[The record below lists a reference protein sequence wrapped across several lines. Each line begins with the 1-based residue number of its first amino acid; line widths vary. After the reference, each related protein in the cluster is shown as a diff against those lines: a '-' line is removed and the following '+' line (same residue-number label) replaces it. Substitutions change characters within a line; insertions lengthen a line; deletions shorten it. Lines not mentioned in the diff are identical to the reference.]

1 MSVFIPLNNAPQPSG
16 KPSLK
21 VFFSIAF
28 RPFYSV
34 AVLYGA
40 MAILM
45 WGPLGFLGSAELPS
59 FLWHAHE
66 MIWGYTGA
74 VIVGFFLTA
83 VATWTG
89 QPPLQGKPLM
99 LLLALWLLARIAIY
113 LPNGTPYAGLFGTLF
128 YLGATLAL
136 ALPIIR
142 SRNHRNIIAAIALG
156 LFGLTH
162 LWFHLS
168 VVQWV
173 NLPSLYALQTGLLMV
188 AGIIGLIGM
197 RIIPFFTS
205 RALRTPAANTAKPIM
220 LSALLMPM
228 GMTLLMLTQQ
238 LPLLIATLGLATML
252 INLRQLA
259 RWYQAGVANTPLLWI
274 LYVGYAATALGVG
287 LLGVSYAYAPALLSA
302 ATHLI
307 AVGGIGLLTL
317 GMMARTALGHTG
329 RAMVLPKPL
338 LPAFWLM
345 MLSLALRLFATGW
358 PEQPWLLSASATC
371 FAVSLL
377 LYAYRYLPWLFSPR
391 ADGKM
396 D

>member
-1 MSVFIPLNNAPQPSG
+1 MNTFIPLNATPNVST
-16 KPSLK
+16 KPSLS

-28 RPFYSV
+28 RPFYTV

-40 MAILM
+40 VAILM
-45 WGPLGFLGSAELPS
+45 WGPLGFLGSNELPS

-89 QPPLQGKPLM
+89 QKPLQGAPLIG
-99 LLLALWLLARIAIY
+99 LLVLWLLARIAIY
-113 LPNGTPYAGLFGTLF
+113 LPNGTLYAGLFGSVF

-136 ALPIIR
+136 AKPIIA
-142 SRNHRNIIAAIALG
+142 SRNSRNFIAPLALG

-168 VVQWV
+168 VFQKVS
-173 NLPSLYALQTGLLMV
+173 LPSLYALQTGLLMV

-205 RALRTPAANTAKPIM
+205 RALHTPTVNNPKSVI
-220 LSALLMPM
+220 LSALVIPM
-228 GMTLLMLTQQ
+228 LMTLLMLAQFA
-238 LPLLIATLGLATML
+238 PSVIAILGLVTMT
-252 INLRQLA
+252 INLIQLA
-259 RWYQAGVANTPLLWI
+259 RWYQHGVATTPLLWI
-274 LYVGYAATALGVG
+274 LYVGYGATALGVG
-287 LLGVSYAYAPALLSA
+287 LLGVSYAYAPALLSS

-345 MLSLALRLFATGW
+345 VAALIVRLLAGVW
-358 PEQPWLLSASATC
+358 PEHTWLLSTSALC
-371 FAVSLL
+371 FALALL
-377 LYAYRYLPWLFSPR
+377 LYAYRYLPWLVSPR
-391 ADGKM
+391 ADGKA

>member
-1 MSVFIPLNNAPQPSG
+1 MNTFIPLSPTPNVAT
-16 KPSLK
+16 KPSLS

-28 RPFYSV
+28 RPFYTV

-40 MAILM
+40 LAILM
-45 WGPLGFLGSAELPS
+45 WGPLGFLGSNELPS

-83 VATWTG
+83 VATWTS
-89 QPPLQGKPLM
+89 QKPLRGLPLIG
-99 LLLALWLLARIAIY
+99 LLSLWLLARIAIY
-113 LPNGTPYAGLFGTLF
+113 LPSGTLWAGVFGTLF
-128 YLGATLAL
+128 YFGATIAL
-136 ALPIIR
+136 AKPIIASHN
-142 SRNHRNIIAAIALG
+142 SRNFIAVAALG

-168 VVQWV
+168 VFQKVS
-173 NLPSLYALQTGLLMV
+173 LPSLYALQTGLLMV

-205 RALRTPAANTAKPIM
+205 RALHTPAVNNPKPVM
-220 LSALLMPM
+220 LSALVIPM
-228 GMTLLMLTQQ
+228 LMTLLMLAQQ
-238 LPLLIATLGLATML
+238 APTTVAGLGLITMV
-252 INLRQLA
+252 INLVQLV
-259 RWYQAGVANTPLLWI
+259 RWYQRGVAATPLLWI
-274 LYVGYAATALGVG
+274 LYAGYAATAIGVG

-345 MLSLALRLFATGW
+345 VAALIIRLLASAW
-358 PEQPWLLSASATC
+358 AEQTWLLSASALC
-371 FAVSLL
+371 FALALL
-377 LYAYRYLPWLFSPR
+377 LYAYRYLPWLVSPR
-391 ADGKM
+391 ADGKP

>member
-1 MSVFIPLNNAPQPSG
+1 MNTFIPLNSTPNIST
-16 KPSLK
+16 KPSLS

-28 RPFYSV
+28 RPFYTV

-40 MAILM
+40 LAILM
-45 WGPLGFLGSAELPS
+45 WGPLGFLGSNELPS

-89 QPPLQGKPLM
+89 QKPLQGLPLI
-99 LLLALWLLARIAIY
+99 LLVLLWLLARVAIY
-113 LPNGTPYAGLFGTLF
+113 LPNGTLYSGILGSLFYAG
-128 YLGATLAL
+128 ATIAL
-136 ALPIIR
+136 AIPIIVSHN
-142 SRNHRNIIAAIALG
+142 SRNFIAVLALG

-168 VVQWV
+168 IFHKVS
-173 NLPSLYALQTGLLMV
+173 LPSLYALQTGLLMV

-205 RALRTPAANTAKPIM
+205 RALHTPAISSPKPIM
-220 LSALLMPM
+220 LSALVIPM
-228 GMTLLMLTQQ
+228 IMTVLMLAQTASVI
-238 LPLLIATLGLATML
+238 IAILGLITML
-252 INLRQLA
+252 INLIQLM
-259 RWYQAGVANTPLLWI
+259 RWYQAGVAKTPLLWI
-274 LYVGYAATALGVG
+274 LYAGYAATALGVG

-307 AVGGIGLLTL
+307 SVGGIGLLTL

-329 RAMVLPKPL
+329 RAMILPRLL

-345 MLSLALRLFATGW
+345 VAALVIRLIAAIAS
-358 PEQPWLLSASATC
+358 EQTWLLSASAIC
-371 FAVSLL
+371 FAVALL
-377 LYAYRYLPWLFSPR
+377 LYAYRYLPWLISPR
-391 ADGKM
+391 ADGKI